1 GKIAEQLNPS
11 SLSGF
16 YTDEESNDNVTYRL
30 VVYALNGE
38 RQYSNHVYFNYVVTK
53 TFNFYPN
60 PANENVTIQLP
71 ENFNGKTGIIVT
83 DVNGRQVI
91 NQQQFIQSSQNT
103 TVVSVKRLPAGMYN
117 IRLENKGET
126 YSAKL
131 LKQ

>member
-1 GKIAEQLNPS
+1 
-11 SLSGF
+11 
-16 YTDEESNDNVTYRL
+16 
-30 VVYALNGE
+30 
-38 RQYSNHVYFNYVVTK
+38 VYFNYVVTK

-103 TVVSVKRLPAGMYN
+103 TVVSVKRLPAGMYS